1 MATIKLNRT
10 AFFSTAIYFGDDLGH
25 AFSSGESFE
34 QPVLIERMNGD
45 TESIKSLI
53 QLEGELARIEVFR
66 EKTSQHAEL
75 RVPVTTSPM
84 DAEELI
90 LALTLELLLS

>member
-1 MATIKLNRT
+1 MATMKLQRS
-10 AFFSTAIYFGDDLGH
+10 AFFNTAIYFGDDLGH
-25 AFSSGESFE
+25 ALSYGESFE

-45 TESIKSLI
+45 IESFNSLI
-53 QLEGELARIEVFR
+53 KRGGELAHIEVLR

-75 RVPVTTSPM
+75 RVPVTTSPL

-90 LALTLELLLS
+90 LSLTLELLLS